1 MRTYVGKGKEPRR
14 NLRRRPGQWHATRAR
29 ATASTVV
36 AATATW
42 TDKVRDAGMRRNSRV
57 DLLQPQI
64 VSGLR
69 AVGAAFQYA
78 HMIGD
83 GCRDIMAGDG
93 GRSYRLEIK
102 VEETAS

>member
-1 MRTYVGKGKEPRR
+1 
-14 NLRRRPGQWHATRAR
+14 
-29 ATASTVV
+29 
-36 AATATW
+36 
-42 TDKVRDAGMRRNSRV
+42 MRRNSRV

-78 HMIGD
+78 HMFGD
-83 GCRDIMAGDG
+83 GCPDIMAGYG